1 MTRPLP
7 LDLAAVAEAESSA
20 RANAA
25 LRLLHWSAWG
35 EDWTFGP
42 EQQEARDLD
51 AMIALD
57 VGSPARELL
66 ADLVV
71 SRLARARA
79 RAETLRAAGSAVGS
93 VRIEC
98 FGPILPLA
106 SGLAQHGIGFGFDRN
121 LGLPRLSSK
130 AVRAVIAAGARV
142 PPEGVDGDVE
152 ALPGSMAE
160 DRYADP
166 AKLVVFD
173 AIPVTPP
180 AITTMKWDKRWAPAD
195 EGTPATVACVAR
207 GTEFEFW
214 FASRDAAL
222 VDQAIAHLERGMKA
236 LGLAGPPPE
245 PEVIVQPEPEPEPVP
260 AVEATPV
267 LEEPATPPEEPAAA
281 EPVVEAQ
288 VQEPQ
293 VPPAEQG
300 PTTIPEN
307 VPTITVRVPSVQYL
321 PNNGRVFVMFV
332 PPDGRDPMKAE
343 EHISAVAMTEELRAR
358 LKKKKV
364 LIQVKADVEAVGN
377 SWRLRGIAL

>member
-7 LDLAAVAEAESSA
+7 LDLAAVAEAESSS
-20 RANAA
+20 RANTA

-42 EQQEARDLD
+42 AQQEARDLD

-79 RAETLRAAGSAVGS
+79 RAETLRAFGKAVGS

-106 SGLAQHGIGFGFDRN
+106 SGHVQHVVGFGFDRN
-121 LGLPRLSSK
+121 LGLPCLSSQ
-130 AVRAVIAAGARV
+130 AVRAVIAVGARV
-142 PPEGVDGDVE
+142 PPEGADGDSE

-160 DRYADP
+160 EPYAD
-166 AKLVVFD
+166 ATNLVVFD

-180 AITTMKWDKRWAPAD
+180 AITTTKWDKRWAPAD
-195 EGTPATVACVAR
+195 EKTPTTVACVAR

-214 FASRDAAL
+214 FASRDASL
-222 VDQAIAHLERGMKA
+222 VDQAIAHLEPGMKA

-245 PEVIVQPEPEPEPVP
+245 PEVVVQPEPEPEPVP

-267 LEEPATPPEEPAAA
+267 VEEPAVPQDAATAA
-281 EPVVEAQ
+281 ESVAEAQ
-288 VQEPQ
+288 APEPQ

-364 LIQVKADVEAVGN
+364 LMQVKADVEAVGN